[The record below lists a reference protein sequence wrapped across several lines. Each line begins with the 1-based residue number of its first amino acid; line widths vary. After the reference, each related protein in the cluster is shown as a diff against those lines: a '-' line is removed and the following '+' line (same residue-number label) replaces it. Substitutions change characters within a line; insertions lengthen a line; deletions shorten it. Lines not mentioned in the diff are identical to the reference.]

1 MMIMMMY
8 ILNILIAVD
17 QLINAILAGNP
28 DETISSRVYYLE
40 KNGKIMGRIFRPI
53 IDFIFRPFSK
63 HHCLDA
69 AAQELRDAG
78 NYSKKNL
85 K

>member
-1 MMIMMMY
+1 MITIMMY

-17 QLINAILAGNP
+17 QLINAMLGGNP

-40 KNGKIMGRIFRPI
+40 KNGKITGRIFRPV

-69 AAQELRDAG
+69 AAQELRDSS
-78 NYSKKNL
+78 NYSKKTL

>member
-1 MMIMMMY
+1 MIIMMMY

-40 KNGKIMGRIFRPI
+40 KNGKIMG
-53 IDFIFRPFSK
+53 
-63 HHCLDA
+63 
-69 AAQELRDAG
+69 G
-78 NYSKKNL
+78 NENNEEI
-85 K
+85 